1 MMVTYIRACLILSLL
16 GMAHATHAAEI
27 EDHMSQRW
35 FEIEIIIFERLDVL
49 DVNVDETLTLNKHR
63 SWPNNLLE
71 VADATQLSSEQL
83 PIGSIDELIQPSPY
97 CLGFPQL
104 REQDPVHPLLG
115 GNERSTRNEF
125 GDFAGQTPVVEN
137 SVAETDLSA
146 IDATAVTVD
155 EPLPA
160 NAPIVAPTPLELV
173 IEQIKTYEES
183 LYPDSYVWLPNQSL
197 LDDVKSINR
206 QRTLRPVIHRRWRQP
221 VPPRSAPQP
230 IYISA
235 PIDQRNPATA
245 TGFARIE
252 GFIDVTV
259 SRYLHFGSTLWY
271 HSDTLGHAPE
281 FLPLMP
287 GSLSRYSQI
296 IAEPYMQ
303 LQESRRMRS
312 GDLHYLDHPK
322 FGVIVKIDALEAPAE
337 LLEAWQAVQ
346 DSSR

>member
-1 MMVTYIRACLILSLL
+1 
-16 GMAHATHAAEI
+16 MAHTTHAAEI

-49 DVNVDETLTLNKHR
+49 DVNVDETLTLNKRR

-71 VADATQLSSEQL
+71 VADAAPPSSDQLA
-83 PIGSIDELIQPSPY
+83 IGSIDELIQPSPF
-97 CLGFPQL
+97 CLGFPLL
-104 REQDPVHPLLG
+104 REQDPVHPLLDRNARG
-115 GNERSTRNEF
+115 ARNEF
-125 GDFAGQTPVVEN
+125 GDFAEQTPPVE
-137 SVAETDLSA
+137 SSIAETDLTA
-146 IDATAVTVD
+146 IDATGVTAN

-160 NAPIVAPTPLELV
+160 NAPIVAPTPLERV

-183 LYPDSYVWLPNQSL
+183 LFTSSYVWLPNQAL
-197 LDDVKSINR
+197 VDDVKSINR
-206 QRTLRPVIHRRWRQP
+206 QRTLRPIIHRRWRQP
-221 VPPRSAPQP
+221 VPPRRAPQP
-230 IYISA
+230 IFISA

-259 SRYLHFGSTLWY
+259 SRYLHFAGTLWY
-271 HSDTLGHAPE
+271 HADTLGHAPE

-287 GSLSRYSQI
+287 GSLSRHSQTT
-296 IAEPYMQ
+296 AEPYMQ

-322 FGVIVKIDALEAPAE
+322 FGVIVKIDALEAPEE
-337 LLEAWQAVQ
+337 LVAAWQAVQ
-346 DSSR
+346 DSNRESM